1 VVAGGDEGADEV
13 ATEVDKGFG
22 GSADDENAHRFDHL
36 KVVTALVYGIRSCS
50 SKSIF
55 NGRCPSELSSGAFF
69 NVLPIG
75 WINR

>member
-1 VVAGGDEGADEV
+1 
-13 ATEVDKGFG
+13 
-22 GSADDENAHRFDHL
+22 L